1 MVMGLGAGTLAGW
14 LLQTLPSL
22 TELSCSELDPQVRDI
37 ATSYF
42 GLDDQDPRLTLQV
55 GDALEHA
62 AAAQAAGKTFDL
74 VVVDVGGAQDVESP
88 AMMAPPVAFQTRE
101 ALRLAADLVAP
112 GGVLSMTVVG
122 GGDQEL
128 LQLLEHLEHAL
139 EETSG
144 PGGHVCYLESRA
156 AERWLRSSSASVPSR
171 IIYALKH
178 VAPSANGVRD
188 APPRGFLRA
197 RASVFDA
204 ELGAVSGPAAA
215 AAGFGIMSSML
226 QRVQVELN
234 DVQGLRRRIQQTAVF
249 ASLSPS
255 LASPSAPP
263 PAAPTPGSA
272 GTGWYKEKQRA
283 EGGTGS
289 SDAASS
295 AYEAQLRVF
304 RQNQPLQAGP
314 PDQAAQGRW
323 ESAKQQQKWVYAQNN
338 PGVADLDALRA
349 APPPQEKTEDRDRQ
363 EKTQD
368 RGQPATTHDARS
380 RQLLD
385 PDEEL
390 QVSAEDEAALLEELT
405 EFRRRQSSGEAG
417 AEATLEIL
425 RSSGVLPATPPAL
438 SKAEAQPG
446 EAQPAAAPTRPP
458 AQTPVAQ
465 PQPAARD
472 VPPRR
477 SSTKAASR
485 AAVPSQGDLV
495 RVLSKTA
502 SISRKALQHKL
513 EGDLYGVV
521 AAVWAGTEEGDSMGQ
536 RGLTA
541 YFYPSSSRGV
551 AAEGADAGPPLFK
564 HDFLL
569 EEVEVVEQRQRGE
582 QGEGATA
589 SQVPT
594 AASGPGPKP
603 AAEARTDASG
613 RGRPASRPASGAKRA
628 TVKCSLVLVSSQSA
642 SIEVVGQVVAEEYAQ
657 VLFQAHGSGVSC
669 DLQGE
674 WDDIFAALASARA
687 RLPDAVLSLT
697 ILP

>member
-1 MVMGLGAGTLAGW
+1 MIATCLAVMAGQGYAYHLPMPAVLRHVRQAPPLHGHATRLAHGTRPPHGTRRALLAPRAGAAAAVAAAAGGGDGELLFAATSAHGNGDIQVREMVQGGADDGALVRALWFSSSPGVWQSAVAMRRDGGGAAVPDWSASLPFPSSRAHAFATALVEQPGYARTAMVMGLGAGTLAGW

-55 GDALEHA
+55 GDALGHA

-74 VVVDVGGAQDVESP
+74 VVVDVGGAQDVESQ

-204 ELGAVSGPAAA
+204 ELGAVSGPGAA
-215 AAGFGIMSSML
+215 AAGFGSMSSML

-255 LASPSAPP
+255 LASPSEPP

-289 SDAASS
+289 SDAAASS

-405 EFRRRQSSGEAG
+405 EFRRRQSSGQCWCHSVC
-417 AEATLEIL
+417 
-425 RSSGVLPATPPAL
+425 RVLL
-438 SKAEAQPG
+438 QCL
-446 EAQPAAAPTRPP
+446 
-458 AQTPVAQ
+458 
-465 PQPAARD
+465 
-472 VPPRR
+472 PRR
-477 SSTKAASR
+477 S
-485 AAVPSQGDLV
+485 AVQSQPIRPIARQKSHIIVCTPNLTFF
-495 RVLSKTA
+495 KT
-502 SISRKALQHKL
+502 
-513 EGDLYGVV
+513 G
-521 AAVWAGTEEGDSMGQ
+521 
-536 RGLTA
+536 
-541 YFYPSSSRGV
+541 
-551 AAEGADAGPPLFK
+551 
-564 HDFLL
+564 
-569 EEVEVVEQRQRGE
+569 
-582 QGEGATA
+582 
-589 SQVPT
+589 
-594 AASGPGPKP
+594 
-603 AAEARTDASG
+603 
-613 RGRPASRPASGAKRA
+613 
-628 TVKCSLVLVSSQSA
+628 VSS
-642 SIEVVGQVVAEEYAQ
+642 
-657 VLFQAHGSGVSC
+657 GSWRWLSGSC
-669 DLQGE
+669 GL
-674 WDDIFAALASARA
+674 W
-687 RLPDAVLSLT
+687 
-697 ILP
+697 